1 MMTAKLSIEEIQTEI
16 AKINGWSYES
26 TQQFITKKFKFN
38 NWLEV
43 MDFLNKITNAAEEL
57 NHHPNIN
64 FTYGFCEVKIQTHD
78 IKAISQLDFKLAL
91 KIDNCL

>member
-1 MMTAKLSIEEIQTEI
+1 MKAKLSIEEIQTEL
-16 AKINGWSYES
+16 AKINGWSFES

-43 MDFLNKITNAAEEL
+43 MAFLNKITDAAEEL

-64 FTYGFCEVKIQTHD
+64 FTYGFCEIKIQTHD
-78 IKAISQLDFKLAL
+78 IKSISKLDFKLAL

>member
-1 MMTAKLSIEEIQTEI
+1 MKAKLSIEEIQTELE
-16 AKINGWSYES
+16 KINGWSFES
-26 TQQFITKKFKFN
+26 PQQFITKKFRFN

-43 MDFLNKITNAAEEL
+43 MAFLNKITDAAEEL

-78 IKAISQLDFKLAL
+78 IKSISKLDFKLAL

>member
-1 MMTAKLSIEEIQTEI
+1 MKAKLSIEEIQTELT
-16 AKINGWSYES
+16 KINGWSFES

-43 MDFLNKITNAAEEL
+43 MAFLNKITDAAEEL
-57 NHHPNIN
+57 NHHPNVN
-64 FTYGFCEVKIQTHD
+64 FTYGFCEIKIQTHD
-78 IKAISQLDFKLAL
+78 IKSISKLDFKLAL